1 MNLLYDVIER
11 FYLNTINKAPMYH
24 NGAKLRN
31 AARLTHARTQWLMKF
46 INATT
51 LRIRTQLENDERFF
65 TLETPQVYSWII
77 MADMGEKEEPTLTHL
92 MQYLLA
98 IYPGRTL
105 FFIRGNGETYESY
118 N

>member
-31 AARLTHARTQWLMKF
+31 AARLTRARTQWLMKF

-65 TLETPQVYSWII
+65 ALETPTVYSWVI
-77 MADMGEKEEPTLTHL
+77 MADMGETEEPTLNHL

-105 FFIRGNGETYESY
+105 FFIRGNGEPYESD